1 MENVNVKNP
10 QTGQVLTVPRKL
22 YDSVYRDKGFDLID
36 RGSAEAAGSTG
47 KPAKAAAGS
56 KPPAD
61 KTGSAAD
68 IAKNLGIEGETGTE
82 GMTFRSTRATAGL
95 KLRGRGRRGLIV
107 GANFHR
113 ASAPGQPPAI
123 RTGRLINSIRG
134 RLVGLRSAR
143 VTVGVGYGLPLD
155 DPEGLN
161 RPFFHSRAI
170 LYRPRFV
177 ENVRQAIGL

>member
-10 QTGQVLTVPRKL
+10 KTGQVLTVPRKL

-82 GMTFRSTRATAGL
+82 GMTFPEAAEVAKEQKANEIDVNPGNAASEERNSAQRD
-95 KLRGRGRRGLIV
+95 RGR
-107 GANFHR
+107 
-113 ASAPGQPPAI
+113 
-123 RTGRLINSIRG
+123 TK
-134 RLVGLRSAR
+134 
-143 VTVGVGYGLPLD
+143 
-155 DPEGLN
+155 
-161 RPFFHSRAI
+161 
-170 LYRPRFV
+170 
-177 ENVRQAIGL
+177 